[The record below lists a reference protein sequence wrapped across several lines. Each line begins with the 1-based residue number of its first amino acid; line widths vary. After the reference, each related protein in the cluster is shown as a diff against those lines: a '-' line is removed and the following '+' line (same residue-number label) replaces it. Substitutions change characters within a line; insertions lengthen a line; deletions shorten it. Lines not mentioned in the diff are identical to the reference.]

1 MDSQGYAKRFHPP
14 LEKNVGGTQGL
25 NFIFLLLQYPTTLIP
40 AVCLVPGMVLGQLCG
55 LSIIQIIATAV
66 AIPIIA
72 VVAFSGS
79 LVVLSRQYD
88 SKNLVD
94 GAHWKD
100 FIEVHDA
107 AAAKQFENEK
117 IPMATFI
124 QLYMREKADFKKGV
138 DPVTVLFEHRWKI
151 FRFILTLDHLVFFSS
166 KFVGQLV
173 HHSQQADTA
182 EVRDVYERGND
193 FYGWFLGDR
202 MVYTS
207 GVFENEAETLEQA
220 QDRKLDIVC
229 RKMHLQPGEELL
241 DIGCGWG
248 TLLCHSAKYYGV
260 KSTGVTLAREQRDYL
275 HGTNAKQYGVE
286 GKVDIM
292 CMDYRDI
299 PTDKKYDKISCLEM
313 AEHVGIKN
321 FQTFLLQVKDLLK
334 DDGVFYLQIAGLRRA
349 WQFEDLIWGIFMG
362 TYIFP
367 AADASCPLGFV
378 VEQCE
383 RAGFEVHTVDN
394 CGVHYALTINKWFN
408 NWMNNRDKVVGKY
421 GEWWFRLWVVFLAWS
436 TVIATQGCSTVFFVT
451 LHKNRSA
458 FDRKNTFVGDFP
470 IAVQQ

>member
-1 MDSQGYAKRFHPP
+1 MDADGYSTRFHPR

-40 AVCLVPGMVLGQLCG
+40 GVCLFLAGLIGFPLG
-55 LSIIQIIATAV
+55 LSIIQIIALAV
-66 AIPIIA
+66 GIPIVA
-72 VVAFSGS
+72 VLLFATS
-79 LVVLSRQYD
+79 LVILSRMYD
-88 SKNLVD
+88 DKNLVD

-100 FIEVHDA
+100 FIVVHDA
-107 AAAKQFENEK
+107 AAAKKFENEK
-117 IPMATFI
+117 IPLATFI
-124 QLYMREKADFKKGV
+124 QLYLKQKADFKKDSDVGKV
-138 DPVTVLFEHRWKI
+138 FFEQRWKI
-151 FRFILTLDHLVFFSS
+151 FRFILTLDHLVFFTS

-173 HHSQQADTA
+173 HHTQQADTA

-193 FYGWFLGDR
+193 FYSWFLGDR
-202 MVYTS
+202 MIYTS
-207 GVFENEAETLEQA
+207 GVFENQDETCEQA

-229 RKMHLQPGEELL
+229 RKMHLKPGHDHL

-248 TLLCHSAKYYGV
+248 TLLCHAAKYYGS
-260 KSTGVTLAREQRDYL
+260 KSVGVTLAREQRAYL
-275 HGTNAKQYGVE
+275 MEKNAPDYGVE

-299 PTDKKYDKISCLEM
+299 PTDKKYDRISCLEM

-334 DDGVFYLQIAGLRRA
+334 DDGIFYLQIAGLRRA
-349 WQFEDLIWGIFMG
+349 WQFEDLIWGLFMG

-383 RAGFEVHTVDN
+383 RAGYEVHSMEN
-394 CGVHYALTINKWFN
+394 CGVHYALTLNKWYR
-408 NWMNNRDKVVGKY
+408 NWISNKEKIVAKY
-421 GEWWFRLWVVFLAWS
+421 GEWWYRLHVIFLAWS
-436 TVIATQGCSTVFFVT
+436 TVIATQGCSTVFFIT
-451 LHKNRSA
+451 LHKNKSSFERR
-458 FDRKNTFVGDFP
+458 DMFVGEFP

>member
-1 MDSQGYAKRFHPP
+1 MYDPVAAKR
-14 LEKNVGGTQGL
+14 
-25 NFIFLLLQYPTTLIP
+25 
-40 AVCLVPGMVLGQLCG
+40 
-55 LSIIQIIATAV
+55 
-66 AIPIIA
+66 
-72 VVAFSGS
+72 
-79 LVVLSRQYD
+79 
-88 SKNLVD
+88 
-94 GAHWKD
+94 
-100 FIEVHDA
+100 
-107 AAAKQFENEK
+107 FENEK
-117 IPMATFI
+117 LPIGTFI
-124 QLYMREKADFKKGV
+124 QLYLTEKANFKKGV
-138 DPVTVLFEHRWKI
+138 DPVKVLFEYRFKI
-151 FRFILTLDHLVFFSS
+151 FRFILTVDHLVFFTS

-207 GVFENEAETLEQA
+207 GIFENENETLEQA

-229 RKMHLQPGEELL
+229 RKMHLEPGQELL

-248 TLLCHSAKYYGV
+248 TMLCHSAKYYGV
-260 KSTGVTLAREQRDYL
+260 KATGVTLAREQKQYL
-275 HGTNAKQYGVE
+275 NEVNAKQYGVE
-286 GKVDIM
+286 GKVDIL

-299 PTDKKYDKISCLEM
+299 PTNKKYDRISCLEM

-321 FQTFLLQVKDLLK
+321 FQTFLHQVKDLLK
-334 DDGVFYLQIAGLRRA
+334 DDGIFYLQIAGLRRA
-349 WQFEDLIWGIFMG
+349 WQFEDLVWGLFMG

-383 RAGFEVHTVDN
+383 RAGYEVHSVEN
-394 CGVHYALTINKWFN
+394 CGVHYALTINKWFE
-408 NWMNNRDKVVGKY
+408 NWMKNRDAVVSKY
-421 GEWWFRLWVVFLAWS
+421 GEWWFRLWVVFLGWS
-436 TVIATQGCSTVFFVT
+436 TVIATQGCSTVFLIT

-458 FDRKNTFVGDFP
+458 FDRKNTFVGEFP